1 MIVPAGATQDRPGPG
16 AGAPPP
22 ASRPRRLR
30 ERTRTTT
37 RRRMKERERER
48 ESAEG
53 KMAMRAEGS
62 VRGSLH
68 SAAGRRGGMGGGGEE
83 RGGETSREEGGSMR
97 LGSRDETCRELSSPS
112 LSTLWRNDLPPSRT
126 LGFRGAGCRLLCSAG
141 PEEEPRGRPEPR
153 ARCSKRL
160 ASPPRRSG
168 ESPLQLAPPAMA
180 SARPGAAAGAGAGPL
195 A

>member
-37 RRRMKERERER
+37 RMKERERER

-83 RGGETSREEGGSMR
+83 SFAGGGRKYETGEQRRNMSRAQLAEPLDALEKWYGRRQAGRCCRCRRGPPGLKAAAAVPGGGE
-97 LGSRDETCRELSSPS
+97 
-112 LSTLWRNDLPPSRT
+112 
-126 LGFRGAGCRLLCSAG
+126 AGT
-141 PEEEPRGRPEPR
+141 E
-153 ARCSKRL
+153 
-160 ASPPRRSG
+160 
-168 ESPLQLAPPAMA
+168 QHAP
-180 SARPGAAAGAGAGPL
+180 SARAGAPAARLRPQTPDVVIFS
-195 A
+195 